1 MSLPLLL
8 VGKQVIIQP
17 GLQAFEQAVLLVPS
31 HQIYPYIVL
40 MLALGQAIEEGMLP
54 LMLRDQLVK

>member
-17 GLQAFEQAVLLVPS
+17 GLQAFEQALLAFSPNIS
-31 HQIYPYIVL
+31 IYSTDAGWGCAKMVRS
-40 MLALGQAIEEGMLP
+40 ACCF
-54 LMLRDQLVK
+54 